1 MKMAWNE
8 PGGNRDDDP
17 WGPRKKKDGPPDL
30 DEVFK
35 NLKKKIASWFGGS
48 NKGGSGGSGGS
59 NNGESASIG
68 STGIIIILVILT
80 LIWAG
85 TGFYSIDSKERGL
98 VQRFGVPAKNI
109 VGPGLHWHLP
119 YPIEKVTIVDIRNR
133 KLNIAATMLTK
144 DEKLVKI
151 NVNVNYKVRVNTPK
165 QNRENLN
172 PGLKDYLFEVRS
184 TDPKKGPEH
193 TLREALYSALR
204 KVISGLKLEE
214 VLGQQKVAAHRS
226 KSKLS
231 QCNIKYDNDPLVRE
245 VLQNNNKSNE
255 KAKVAAPAKPSSKP
269 KVVAKTNVIE
279 IFEINERVQ
288 RELLEVIEQY
298 KTGFEIT
305 NINVQKPEFPDDS
318 VRVAFENVIR
328 AQEEATRLVEHAWGY
343 CQQEVNTANGDA
355 DKILKDAEAYMS
367 KKVLDAKGKTSRFRQ
382 ILAEYEKAPEITRKR
397 LFIETMER
405 VMANSNMVFIRTKSS
420 GNVLLLPLNQYLKTQ
435 VNTTPGK

>member
-1 MKMAWNE
+1 MAWNE

-17 WGPRKKKDGPPDL
+17 WGPRKKKEGPPDL
-30 DEVFK
+30 DEVLK
-35 NLKKKIASWFGGS
+35 NLKKKIAGWFGGG
-48 NKGGSGGSGGS
+48 NKGGSGRSGGGGS

-68 STGIIIILVILT
+68 STGIIIILVIIT

-98 VQRFGVPAKNI
+98 VQRFGVPAKTI

-119 YPIEKVTIVDIRNR
+119 YPIEKVTIVNVRNR
-133 KLNIAATMLTK
+133 RLNIIATMLTK

-151 NVNVNYKVRVNTPK
+151 NVNVNYRVRVNTPK
-165 QNRENLN
+165 QDKAGVS

-184 TDPKKGPEH
+184 LDAAKGPEH

-214 VLGQQKVAAHRS
+214 VLGQQKVAAHIS
-226 KSKLS
+226 KSQLN
-231 QCNIKYDNDPLVRE
+231 QCNIQYDDDPLVRE
-245 VLQNNNKSNE
+245 AKQQVL
-255 KAKVAAPAKPSSKP
+255 AKKNGKPIVAAKP
-269 KVVAKTNVIE
+269 VVAAKSSISTIK
-279 IFEINERVQ
+279 IFKIDGRVE
-288 RELLEVIEQY
+288 RELLEIIEQY

-305 NINVQKPEFPDDS
+305 NINVQKPEFPHDD
-318 VRVAFENVIR
+318 VKTAFENVIR
-328 AQEEATRLVEHAWGY
+328 AQEEATRLVEKAWGY

-355 DKILKDAEAYMS
+355 DAILKNAEAYMS

-382 ILAEYEKAPEITRKR
+382 ILIEYEKAPDITRKR

-405 VMANSNMVFIRTKSS
+405 VMAKSNMVFIRTKSS

-435 VNTTPGK
+435 VNTVPGK